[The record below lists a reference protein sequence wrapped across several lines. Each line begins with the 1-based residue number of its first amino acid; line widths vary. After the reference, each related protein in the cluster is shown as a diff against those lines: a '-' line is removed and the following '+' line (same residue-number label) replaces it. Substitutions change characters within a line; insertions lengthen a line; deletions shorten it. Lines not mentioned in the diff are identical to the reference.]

1 MMRPPG
7 KTRSNQADAG
17 RDVRPLRRRFAIA
30 LALGVL
36 AAAGVAVASAAQRGP
51 SRAAPTNLSLTS
63 GLNSL
68 TAAWGVTNTSS
79 LAGFRVRWRLVT
91 TPKRAWGKPIE
102 LGPAARSYSIG
113 ALAPGQYEFRVRS
126 LIAAVRR
133 TASGGRKSVRHLG
146 ALISGAGAALALPG
160 ETTPPVEAPKT
171 EAPKEKAKELPKEEL
186 PKQEQ
191 PKQKEQP
198 KEAPKEE
205 APKQEAPKEKQK
217 EKGKTKEKEQPK
229 EEPKEQPKEE
239 PKKEEP
245 KEEKPK
251 EEPPKE
257 EPPVEEPPVE
267 EPPAE
272 EGTGGVSCD
281 LYGSPN
287 GNDSAA
293 GTKAAPMKTLHALF
307 AKLKA
312 GQSGC
317 LLAGTYAALTL
328 RSGDTHGSA
337 GAPVT
342 ITSADP
348 SEPAT
353 ISGRMVTEPGAS
365 WLTFSHLHFTDS
377 EVKFPSVTIGS
388 AHTTWTD
395 DDVTAPK
402 TICFETVEKGQYGP
416 GEDTLIERTRVHNCG
431 QPYKCDSDSS
441 PCNEAPN
448 DGYFIHG
455 LYDLGVR
462 TTVRNSY
469 FYEIS
474 SKGIL
479 FRGSE
484 GSVVE
489 HNVID
494 GDGSGVIYGDLSPEN
509 DIFRW
514 NIVTNSHGVCGSCFE
529 YYGIWSFGSVGAGN
543 AATNNVLFGNVSG
556 NVGPH
561 NGVKV
566 GENIE
571 VDPKFVDAAMHDYT
585 LELDSPALGYGPE

>member
-1 MMRPPG
+1 ML
-7 KTRSNQADAG
+7 
-17 RDVRPLRRRFAIA
+17 VLV
-30 LALGVL
+30 ALG
-36 AAAGVAVASAAQRGP
+36 AIGVAVASAAQRSP
-51 SRAAPTNLSLTS
+51 SRAAPNNLLLSP

-68 TAAWGVTNTSS
+68 TATWGVTNTSS
-79 LAGFRVRWRLVT
+79 LAGFRVRWRATT
-91 TPKRAWGKPIE
+91 TPRKPWGKPVDV
-102 LGPAARSYSIG
+102 GPSARSYSIG
-113 ALAPGQYEFRVRS
+113 GLTAGAYEVRVRS

-133 TASGGRKSVRHLG
+133 NASGVRKSSKRLG
-146 ALISGAGAALALPG
+146 AMISGSSIALALPG
-160 ETTPPVEAPKT
+160 EEVNPPQESPQQ
-171 EAPKEKAKELPKEEL
+171 EGPKEKAKEQPKEQ
-186 PKQEQ
+186 PKEEQ
-191 PKQKEQP
+191 PKQKEQ
-198 KEAPKEE
+198 PKEE
-205 APKQEAPKEKQK
+205 APKQEAPKEKAK

-229 EEPKEQPKEE
+229 EESKEETKERPKEE
-239 PKKEEP
+239 AP
-245 KEEKPK
+245 KEEAPKEEAPK
-251 EEPPKE
+251 EEPPAE
-257 EPPVEEPPVE
+257 EPPAE

-272 EGTGGVSCD
+272 EGSGGVSCN
-281 LYGSPN
+281 LYGSPS

-293 GTKAAPMKTLHALF
+293 GTQAAPLKTLKALL

-317 LLAGTYAALTL
+317 LLPGTYAALST
-328 RSGDTHGSA
+328 RAGESHGAA

-353 ISGRMVTEPGAS
+353 VSGRMVTDPGAD
-365 WLTFSHLHFTDS
+365 WLTFSHLKFTDS
-377 EVKFPSVTIGS
+377 EVKYPSMSIGS
-388 AHTTWTD
+388 KHTSWLY

-402 TICFETVEKGQYGP
+402 TICFETTEAGQYGP
-416 GEDTLIERTRVHNCG
+416 AEDTLIEHTRVHNCG
-431 QPYKCDSDSS
+431 QPYKCNSDSS

-455 LYDLGVR
+455 LYDLGIR

-494 GDGSGVIYGDLSPEN
+494 GDGSGVIFGELSPEN
-509 DIFRW
+509 DTFRW

-543 AATNNVLFGNVSG
+543 SATNNVVFGNVSG
-556 NVGPH
+556 NIGPH

-566 GENIE
+566 AENIE
-571 VDPKFVDAAMHDYT
+571 VDPKFVNAAAHDYT
-585 LELDSPALGYGPE
+585 LQLDSPALGYGPE

>member
-7 KTRSNQADAG
+7 KTRSVQARPG
-17 RDVRPLRRRFAIA
+17 RGARQLRRRFAIA
-30 LALGVL
+30 VALVALGVV
-36 AAAGVAVASAAQRGP
+36 GVAVASAAQRSP
-51 SRAAPTNLSLTS
+51 SRAAPNDLLLSP

-68 TAAWGVTNTSS
+68 TASWGVTNTSS
-79 LAGFRVRWRLVT
+79 LAGFRVRWRALT
-91 TPKRAWGKPIE
+91 TPKRPWGKPVDV
-102 LGPAARSYSIG
+102 GPSARSYSIG
-113 ALAPGQYEFRVRS
+113 GLSAGAYEVRVRS

-133 TASGGRKSVRHLG
+133 NASGVRRSSKRLG
-146 ALISGAGAALALPG
+146 ALISGTSIALALPG
-160 ETTPPVEAPKT
+160 EEVSPPQESPKQ
-171 EAPKEKAKELPKEEL
+171 EAPKEKTKELPKEEL

-198 KEAPKEE
+198 KEEPKEE
-205 APKQEAPKEKQK
+205 APKQETPKEKTK

-239 PKKEEP
+239 AP
-245 KEEKPK
+245 KEEAPK
-251 EEPPKE
+251 EEA
-257 EPPVEEPPVE
+257 PVE

-272 EGTGGVSCD
+272 EGTGAVSCN

-293 GTKAAPMKTLHALF
+293 GTQAAPLKTLKALL

-317 LLAGTYAALTL
+317 LLPGPYAALST
-328 RSGDTHGSA
+328 RAGESHGSA

-342 ITSADP
+342 ITSANP

-353 ISGRMVTEPGAS
+353 VLGRMVMDPGAD
-365 WLTFSHLHFTDS
+365 WLTFSHLNFTDS
-377 EVKFPSVTIGS
+377 EVKYPSMSIGS
-388 AHTTWTD
+388 KHTSWIY

-402 TICFETVEKGQYGP
+402 TICFETTEAGQYGP
-416 GEDTLIERTRVHNCG
+416 AEDTLIEHTRVHNCG

-455 LYDLGVR
+455 LYDLGIR

-494 GDGSGVIYGDLSPEN
+494 GNGSGVIFGELSPEN
-509 DIFRW
+509 DTFRW
-514 NIVTNSHGVCGSCFE
+514 NIVTDSHGVCGSCFE

-543 AATNNVLFGNVSG
+543 SATNNVVFGNVSG
-556 NVGPH
+556 NIGPH
-561 NGVKV
+561 NGVNV
-566 GENIE
+566 AENIE
-571 VDPKFVDAAMHDYT
+571 VDPKFVNAAAHDYT
-585 LELDSPALGYGPE
+585 LQLDSPALGYGPE